1 MTDRLPRA
9 VSPADRLYLRPRLGP
24 DADIS
29 PELEL
34 VVRRG
39 DGAVERAAATPETLR
54 RWAEAQDPAVAERL
68 RRLVEGCRRARPPV
82 AGIALDR
89 PLIMGVVNV
98 TPDSFSDGG
107 EAATAEAAIARG
119 RALVAGGADIIDIGG
134 ESTRPGAAAV
144 ADDEE
149 LARVLPVIEGLA
161 DCGRPI
167 SIDTRKARVMRA
179 AVAAGAA
186 IINDISA
193 LSHDSAALAVAAG
206 CDAGVV
212 LMHGRGD
219 PATMQQRAEYD
230 DVVLDVFDY
239 LEARV
244 AACAA
249 AGIPAERLIVDPGIG
264 FGKTA
269 AHNLELLRGLS
280 MFRALGCPVLL
291 GASRKSF
298 IGKLAGVAEP
308 GARLPGSLAAALWG
322 LGQGADIL
330 RVHDVAETVQAVAL
344 WRAMA
349 GHG

>member
-9 VSPADRLYLRPRLGP
+9 VSPADRLYLRPRIGP
-24 DADIS
+24 DGKIA
-29 PELEL
+29 PELAL
-34 VVRRG
+34 IARHG
-39 DGAVERAAATPETLR
+39 DGVVEYAAASVEALC
-54 RWAEAQDPAVAERL
+54 RWAEAQGPAVAERL
-68 RRLVEGCRRARPPV
+68 LRLADGCRRARPPV

-107 EAATAEAAIARG
+107 GAATAAAAIARG
-119 RALVAGGADIIDIGG
+119 RALAAEGADIIDIGG
-134 ESTRPGAAAV
+134 ESTRPGAAEV
-144 ADDEE
+144 AEDEE

-161 DCGRPI
+161 GCARPI
-167 SIDTRKARVMRA
+167 SIDTRKARVMRQ

-186 IINDISA
+186 IINDVSA
-193 LSHDSAALAVAAG
+193 LSHDGEAMAVAAG
-206 CDAGVV
+206 SGAAVV

-219 PATMQQRAEYD
+219 PASMQQRAEYD
-230 DVVLDVFDY
+230 DVALDVFDY
-239 LEARV
+239 LEARI

-249 AGIPAERLIVDPGIG
+249 AGIPASRLIVDPGIG

-269 AHNLELLRGLS
+269 DHNLELLRGLAV
-280 MFRALGCPVLL
+280 FRALGCPVLL

-298 IGKLAGVAEP
+298 IGKLTGVAEP

-322 LGQGADIL
+322 LAQGADIL
-330 RVHDVAETVQAVAL
+330 RVHDAAETVQAVAL